1 MAENLKLLTINQL
14 LGESFYIADY
24 QRGYRWINQQV
35 VDLLN
40 DIWTFAKMP
49 ISRIK
54 ENEFYCLQPVVVK
67 RKNWLRDD
75 ENITGWEVVDG
86 QQRLTTIHI
95 ILNYLTREHI
105 NKNSLAEAYG
115 RELFTIQYQTR
126 LGSESFLNNISDDFS
141 NIDYYHI
148 SQAYQSVKHWFTDNP
163 VVKDWNDRGL
173 FLSTILGKSDDRRS
187 VQVIWYEAN
196 SEINSRELFTRLNI
210 GKIPLTNAEL
220 IKALFLSS
228 SSFQHLPSSDREKL
242 KTEIS
247 ILWDEIELRMSN
259 DDYWSFITNRKQ
271 TEYANKIELLFDIIA
286 GKKNRNTDPLHTFL
300 YFSNL
305 IKENPSA
312 LKETWDL
319 IRLYDQTLNEWFN
332 NRNLYHKIGYLIAY
346 GKELGG
352 LLTDSLL
359 KRKDEFEDYLNSL
372 IRSHVNFDLEKLNY
386 DPNKAQQ
393 NKNIEKVLLL
403 FNIESIGS
411 SQNLTERYPFKYH
424 KELAWS
430 LEHIHAQ
437 NSESLDRTKKDLW
450 KKWLIYHETLMQDLV
465 EQTVDSNQSEQLSKL
480 ISEIVQL
487 KENEER
493 LTWERFVNLSER
505 IIDRFSENENRSMD
519 EMHGLGNLALLG
531 QSDNSA
537 LNNSVFEVKRR
548 EIIKFDKHGRY
559 IPICTRRVF
568 LRYYSPTIAQEHSY
582 IWGSDDRK
590 AYFAEIQSVL
600 SNYLP
605 KKEPK
610 EVSQ

>member
-14 LGESFYIADY
+14 LGENFYIADY
-24 QRGYRWINQQV
+24 QRGYRWIDKQV
-35 VDLLN
+35 FALLN
-40 DIWTFAKMP
+40 DIWAFAKMP
-49 ISRIK
+49 LSRIK
-54 ENEFYCLQPVVVK
+54 ENEFYCLQPIVVK
-67 RKNWLRDD
+67 RKNWPRDD

-95 ILNYLTREHI
+95 ILNYLTREYI

-115 RELFTIQYQTR
+115 RELFSIQYQTR
-126 LGSESFLNNISDDFS
+126 PGSESFLNNVSDDFS
-141 NIDYYHI
+141 NIDFYHI
-148 SQAYQSVKHWFTDNP
+148 SQAYQSVKRWFTEIP
-163 VVKDWNDRGL
+163 MVKDWNDRGL
-173 FLSTILGKSDDRRS
+173 FLSTLLGKAVDRRS
-187 VQVIWYEAN
+187 VQVIWYEAD

-247 ILWDEIELRMSN
+247 ILWDEIEQRMSN
-259 DDYWSFITNRKQ
+259 DDYWAFITNRKQ
-271 TEYANKIELLFDIIA
+271 TDYANKIELLLDIIA
-286 GKKNRNTDPLHTFL
+286 EKKNRNAEPLHTFF
-300 YFSNL
+300 YFSNR
-305 IKENPSA
+305 IKENPTA

-332 NRNLYHKIGYLIAY
+332 NRNLYHKIGYLITY

-352 LLTDSLL
+352 LLTDSLT
-359 KRKDEFEDYLNSL
+359 KRKDEFEDYLDSL
-372 IRSHVNFDLEKLNY
+372 IRSYVNFDLEKLSY

-403 FNIESIGS
+403 FNIESISS
-411 SQNLTERYPFKYH
+411 SQNTTERYPFKYH

-437 NSESLDRTKKDLW
+437 NSESLDRTKKNLW
-450 KKWLIYHETLMQDLV
+450 EKWLIYHGILMQDLV
-465 EQTVDSNQSEQLSKL
+465 EQTVDAQRSEQLSQL
-480 ISEIVQL
+480 ISEVVQL
-487 KENEER
+487 KGNEEK

-505 IIDRFSENENRSMD
+505 IIDCFSENGNRSMD

-548 EIIKFDKHGRY
+548 ELIKFDKLGRY
-559 IPICTRRVF
+559 IPLCTRRVF
-568 LRYYSPTIAQEHSY
+568 LRYYSPTIAQENSY
-582 IWGSDDRK
+582 IWSSDDRK

-605 KKEPK
+605 KKELK